1 MSIFISVTCLFL
13 STFTSLRSDWAI
25 FACSWQ
31 HIFSQKTTQEY
42 VTFWAIFTH
51 HLKVTTD
58 AVTIWQLLEILGRDH
73 SMYTRTDLQCIKQMV
88 QFWHLLMNS
97 LFHFIKQFYYCKKIW
112 PNCGDEVMKRV
123 YHSNICSWCHKTF
136 FGGNLEN
143 LDFP

>member
-58 AVTIWQLLEILGRDH
+58 AVTIWQFWKYWAETTQCILGQTFNALNKWFNFDI
-73 SMYTRTDLQCIKQMV
+73 YWWIACFILLNNFLLLQENVPKLWGWGNEESLGLLIIPTSVVDVIK
-88 QFWHLLMNS
+88 
-97 LFHFIKQFYYCKKIW
+97 LFLEEIWKI
-112 PNCGDEVMKRV
+112 
-123 YHSNICSWCHKTF
+123 
-136 FGGNLEN
+136 
-143 LDFP
+143 